1 MQDVVRGDKPDVRE
15 TYQRGAVPVEAE
27 LGEEQRIDGPLFEEG
42 EVIEMRGYE
51 FRLQRINAHSLVFKP
66 LPVDGIGRARDVIWE
81 VTH

>member
-15 TYQRGAVPVEAE
+15 TYDRELLDESPVQ
-27 LGEEQRIDGPLFEEG
+27 GDGPLFEEG
-42 EVIEMRGYE
+42 EVVEMRGYK
-51 FRLQRINAHSLVFKP
+51 FRLQRVNAHSLVFKP